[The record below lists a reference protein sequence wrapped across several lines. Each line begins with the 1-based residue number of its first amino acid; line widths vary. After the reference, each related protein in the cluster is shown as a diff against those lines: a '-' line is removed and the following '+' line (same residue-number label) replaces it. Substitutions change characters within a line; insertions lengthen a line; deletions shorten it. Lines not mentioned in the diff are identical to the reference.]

1 MAYEIDPERIRVI
14 AEAACVPL
22 DAASPARIA
31 RAVAPNAGC
40 FAAARPV
47 IPFEAEPSTF
57 VVVQHGELN
66 R

>member
-1 MAYEIDPERIRVI
+1 MADEIDPQRIHII

-22 DAASPARIA
+22 DPESRARVA
-31 RAVAPNAGC
+31 RSVAPTVLR

-57 VVVQHGELN
+57 VVVQQGELN

>member
-1 MAYEIDPERIRVI
+1 MADEIDPERIRIV
-14 AEAACVPL
+14 AQAACVPL
-22 DAASPARIA
+22 DPASTARIA
-31 RAVAPNAGC
+31 RAVAPTATR

-57 VVVQHGELN
+57 IVVQSGELN

>member
-1 MAYEIDPERIRVI
+1 MADEIDPERIRII

-22 DAASPARIA
+22 DPASPARIA
-31 RAVAPNAGC
+31 RAVAPTAAR

-57 VVVQHGELN
+57 TVVQHGELD